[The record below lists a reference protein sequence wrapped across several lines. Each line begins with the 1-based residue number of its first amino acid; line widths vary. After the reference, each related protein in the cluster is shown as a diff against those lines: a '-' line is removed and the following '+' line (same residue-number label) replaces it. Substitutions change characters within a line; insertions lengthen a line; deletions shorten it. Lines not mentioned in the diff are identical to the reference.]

1 MENSGIWE
9 FIQYKD
15 FRVLRRRIWLLG
27 HEEEVLLDSETA
39 YKDSKNT
46 KKKMGSTKN
55 LFIVLMFVFVVG
67 AVSVGVGF
75 SLYHCLSKQHIGGLG
90 GEVEKTSGK

>member
-1 MENSGIWE
+1 MENSI
-9 FIQYKD
+9 FRIQI

-46 KKKMGSTKN
+46 KQKMGSTKN
-55 LFIVLMFVFVVG
+55 LFVVLTFVFVVG
-67 AVSVGVGF
+67 AISVGVGF
-75 SLYHCLSKQHIGGLG
+75 SLYHCLAKHHIGGLG